1 MNDKK
6 KSYLL
11 VVNFIAICACYLL
24 IFQILSGRETSTLN
38 IIYKQLESKGKS
50 VKENDTK
57 AKTLL
62 KSKIEKINYEL
73 PLYFENESLISY
85 VRRMIILKQNGFWEI
100 NLNEIFKNKDLFTD
114 MKKQVSIFQDKYLKK
129 EGNKSVSNLEKEL
142 EKFLYSEIKE
152 ISKKHYIFTEILIL
166 KLSYYHL
173 TEKNTF
179 SNFDPLFSNTFGKY
193 LMIFSCF
200 LLFLAILNLK
210 NKGNKIINTNPV
222 ITQHRS

>member
-6 KSYLL
+6 KNYLL
-11 VVNFIAICACYLL
+11 VVNFIAVITCYFL

-38 IIYKQLESKGKS
+38 IIYKQLGSKAYSIK
-50 VKENDTK
+50 KNDTN
-57 AKTLL
+57 T
-62 KSKIEKINYEL
+62 KSISESNEEKINYEL

-85 VRRMIILKQNGFWEI
+85 VKRMIILKQNGFWEI
-100 NLNEIFKNKDLFTD
+100 NLYEILKNKDLFTNI
-114 MKKQVSIFQDKYLKK
+114 KKQVSLFQDKYLRKQ
-129 EGNKSVSNLEKEL
+129 GNKSISNLEKEL
-142 EKFLYSEIKE
+142 EKFLYTDMKE
-152 ISKKHYIFTEILIL
+152 ISKKHSLFTEILKL

-179 SNFDPLFSNTFGKY
+179 TNFESFFSNTFGKY

-210 NKGNKIINTNPV
+210 NKRNKIINTNTHL
-222 ITQHRS
+222 TQA